1 MAKSVNMKLVEKFT
15 SIFIAL
21 LIICTPFNVHAQG
34 AQKVT
39 TYRDD
44 SGWKLLVDGKDFYVK
59 GVVWG
64 YSPRGENY
72 TYNLWG
78 KSDEFIRK
86 VLEHDFGLMK
96 KAGVNAIR
104 AFSTIP
110 PKWVTYIY
118 EEYGIMTAINP
129 LMGR

>member
-1 MAKSVNMKLVEKFT
+1 MAKSINMKLIDKFT
-15 SIFIAL
+15 CVFIAL

-39 TYRDD
+39 TYRDA

-86 VLEHDFGLMK
+86 VLDHDFGLM
-96 KAGVNAIR
+96 
-104 AFSTIP
+104 
-110 PKWVTYIY
+110 
-118 EEYGIMTAINP
+118 
-129 LMGR
+129 